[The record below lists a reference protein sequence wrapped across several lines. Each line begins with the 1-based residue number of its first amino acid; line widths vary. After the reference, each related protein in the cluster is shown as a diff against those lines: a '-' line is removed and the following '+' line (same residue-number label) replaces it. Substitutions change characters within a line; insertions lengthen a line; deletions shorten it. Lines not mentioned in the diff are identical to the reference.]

1 MKHEYLLFRT
11 FVVIAVVAVFAFA
24 IHPLTPRD
32 FFQTFRE
39 TVAEGQS
46 ASAEQ
51 LLEKASAIQREQN
64 EQYPSV
70 ALYDAAESGGVDL
83 RPIVNMPTAADNSE
97 VVALLR
103 KKASGSIRLGLD
115 LAGGVEFVLNLQPDY
130 DSLAAGG
137 VSRKEAEARLEENFN
152 QYRDIAMESL
162 RKRLED
168 RNIFES
174 ELTPFGKRG
183 LSLKAPIVSR
193 DEKDQLHKLIQ
204 AGSKLQFKL
213 VHPQSQSLIESGR
226 IPAGYDLMTEETT
239 KEKTASSA
247 VVSHRTEM
255 NGSGIQKAFVSRDQM
270 GRISIA
276 LEFNSEGAAK
286 FAAVTRENVG
296 RQLAIVLDN
305 RLCCAPVIRGE
316 IAGGRAEIS
325 GSFSLEE
332 AKNVA
337 DALTNGSFPFKI
349 DVEAMYDT
357 APTLGADNVR
367 NGIVAGII
375 AISLLA
381 AFMMVYY
388 HKCGLIA
395 CTALAVN
402 VVLILGAMAAFG
414 ATMTM
419 PGIAG
424 IILTLGMAVDA
435 NVLVFERMREE
446 LELKKPAAEVVRLG
460 FSKALSSVVDG
471 NLTTLVVAVILMYF
485 GTGAVKGFASSL
497 SIGII
502 ASLFTALFMTR
513 VIFDWYLRFSPNP
526 HFTMMKFFSRPNI
539 NFIRQSR
546 IAVPLSLAAILI
558 SVGACLWRGHDMLAV
573 DFTGGTLLSC
583 AYHSKDIP
591 TESVENALAAAGVT
605 AKATYKSNASQADNR
620 KLELLFGD
628 TGSESGKL
636 LADRSISTLNA
647 AFPELKLSDAQLTSV
662 GSMVGGEMTRNAIY
676 SILLAF
682 AGMIVYVS
690 FRYEF
695 SYAAAGILALVHD
708 VVIALGIFTLMGR
721 ELSLPVV
728 AGLLTIIGYSINDTI
743 VIFDRIREELRL
755 NPNLPFAD
763 AVNLSLNR
771 TLSRTILTSLT
782 TFLVVV
788 TMFFFGGIAIND
800 FVLVIM
806 LGIVIGT
813 YSSLYIASPI
823 VVKWHQLKAA
833 KKNHA
838 R

>member
-11 FVVIAVVAVFAFA
+11 FVVLAVVAVFAFA
-24 IHPLTPRD
+24 THPLTPRD

-46 ASAEQ
+46 SAAE
-51 LLEKASAIQREQN
+51 LLIEKASAIQQN
-64 EQYPSV
+64 QSEQYPSV
-70 ALYDAAESGGVDL
+70 ALYDAAETDDVDL
-83 RPIVNMPTAADNSE
+83 RPIVAMPGAADNSE
-97 VVALLR
+97 VVAFLR
-103 KKASGSIRLGLD
+103 KKAAGSIRLGLD

-162 RKRLED
+162 RKRLEE

-193 DEKDQLHKLIQ
+193 DEKDQLNKLIR

-213 VHPQSQSLIESGR
+213 VHPNSQSIIESGR
-226 IPAGYDLMTEETT
+226 IPAGYELMTEEAA
-239 KEKTASSA
+239 KGKTAASA

-255 NGSGIQKAFVSRDQM
+255 NGSGIQKAFVSRDQF

-296 RQLAIVLDN
+296 RQLAIVLDG
-305 RLCCAPVIRGE
+305 RLCCAPVIKGE

-325 GSFSLEE
+325 GSFSLED

-381 AFMMVYY
+381 AFMIAYY
-388 HKCGLIA
+388 HKCGIIA

-460 FSKALSSVVDG
+460 FSKALSSVMDG

-513 VIFDWYLRFSPNP
+513 VIFDWYLHFSPNP

-558 SVGACLWRGHDMLAV
+558 SIGAFMWRGHDMLAV

-583 AYHSKDIP
+583 SYHSRDIP
-591 TESVENALAAAGVT
+591 TEAVENALSAAGLA

-628 TGSESGKL
+628 SGSESGKQ
-636 LADRSISTLNA
+636 LADRSIATLNA

-695 SYAAAGILALVHD
+695 SYAAAGIMALVHD

-743 VIFDRIREELRL
+743 VIFDRIREELKL
-755 NPNLPFAD
+755 NPGMKFSE

-823 VVKWHQLKAA
+823 VVKWHAHKAA
-833 KKNHA
+833 KHSL